1 MAQYPNQPPTGQ
13 PPYGQPPQ
21 GQPPYGQPGQPPYGQ
36 PPQGQPPYGQPGQP
50 PYGQPPQGQPPYQQ
64 PPQYQQQA
72 AQAMKN
78 LTAPVAKVDAADAY
92 DRVLSLI
99 AYLWIIFFGFTPLL
113 GIRIVD
119 FGVSTT
125 QFSFGWDFKGFFG
138 LIAPFAIM
146 LASRNNPLA
155 GFHSKQAFF
164 LAIGYVVVR
173 AILQLFYLIPARG
186 FQDVLLT
193 GLLEPLIQI
202 TFAFA
207 AVFAGVRAF
216 LNKELY
222 TIPVIGGFIG
232 KPKLP

>member
-1 MAQYPNQPPTGQ
+1 
-13 PPYGQPPQ
+13 
-21 GQPPYGQPGQPPYGQ
+21 
-36 PPQGQPPYGQPGQP
+36 
-50 PYGQPPQGQPPYQQ
+50 
-64 PPQYQQQA
+64 
-72 AQAMKN
+72 MKN
-78 LTAPVAKVDAADAY
+78 LTAPVAKVDTADAY

-193 GLLEPLIQI
+193 GLLEPLIQL

-222 TIPVIGGFIG
+222 TIPVIGGFVG